1 MKRDGLT
8 SKSLPS
14 FPFGWVSF
22 VFNARQV
29 HPLSSFHRRKNK
41 TIFKRFRKRPHLENL
56 KVFFGT
62 TGTQMV
68 EAQVCSRPSQTT
80 GVVTCP
86 SNLLCDRRCRD
97 IEGAMYGACQPRLLG
112 STCLC
117 YVRC

>member
-1 MKRDGLT
+1 MAKLLGP
-8 SKSLPS
+8 LPNYTVLFLS
-14 FPFGWVSF
+14 FLLLVYS
-22 VFNARQV
+22 
-29 HPLSSFHRRKNK
+29 
-41 TIFKRFRKRPHLENL
+41 
-56 KVFFGT
+56 
-62 TGTQMV
+62 GTQMV

-80 GVVTCP
+80 GVITCP

>member
-1 MKRDGLT
+1 MAKLLGP
-8 SKSLPS
+8 LPNYTFIFLS
-14 FPFGWVSF
+14 FLLLVYS
-22 VFNARQV
+22 
-29 HPLSSFHRRKNK
+29 
-41 TIFKRFRKRPHLENL
+41 
-56 KVFFGT
+56 
-62 TGTQMV
+62 GTQMV

-80 GVVTCP
+80 GVITCP

>member
-1 MKRDGLT
+1 MAKLSGP
-8 SKSLPS
+8 LPNYIFIFLS
-14 FPFGWVSF
+14 FLLLVYS
-22 VFNARQV
+22 
-29 HPLSSFHRRKNK
+29 
-41 TIFKRFRKRPHLENL
+41 ENL
-56 KVFFGT
+56 KVFLGT